1 MNIADVLSSYTAPA
15 KLTIELGKNTFSFEH
30 PDNINKV
37 RVAQRKGEQVASGVK
52 KSYASSLV
60 QECVM
65 LAEFSLDGLTWKDF
79 AAMAEQA
86 GKWYIHIVTAFYTSI
101 PSGPSTEVILHD
113 IEAQAEEEAGND

>member
-15 KLTIELGKNTFSFEH
+15 KLTIELGGNTFSFEH
-30 PDNINKV
+30 PDNINKL
-37 RVAQRKGEQVASGVK
+37 RIAQRKGEQVSAGVK

-60 QECVM
+60 QECVI

-79 AAMAEQA
+79 ASVAEQA
-86 GKWYIHIVTAFYTSI
+86 GKWYTYITTAFFAAI
-101 PSGPSTEVILHD
+101 PTGPSTEVILHD